1 MTTIEAR
8 PMTSAI
14 GAEISGLDLR
24 EPLAPGTIAAIEEL
38 LHEHLLLVF
47 RDMDITPEQLL
58 AFARAFGPVS
68 LPPVA
73 PCHPDHPDL
82 MVVET
87 DDPRGKGA
95 DIWHTDAPWMPE
107 PPAAAILKA
116 ERLPGVGGDTC
127 FASMCAAYEDLSPPF
142 QRLLDGLEA
151 VHDITAPLRKAIDN
165 GISRNEFEEMRRR
178 WPPVAHPIVRTHPHS
193 GRRALFVTPNSVTH
207 VVGIPSDESALLL
220 RLLFEHVRSPDFQCR
235 LHWEPHTIAFWD
247 QRCVQHYAVPDYRE
261 RRVMLRATIDGDR
274 PF

>member
-1 MTTIEAR
+1 MSTIEAR
-8 PMTSAI
+8 SMTSAI

-24 EPLAPGTIAAIEEL
+24 EPLAQGAIAAIEEL

-73 PCHPDHPDL
+73 PSHPAHPDL

-116 ERLPGVGGDTC
+116 ELLPGVGGDTC
-127 FASMCAAYEDLSPPF
+127 FASMCAAYEDLSPPL
-142 QRLLDGLEA
+142 RSLVDGLEA

-165 GISRNEFEEMRRR
+165 GISQDEFEEMQRR
-178 WPPVAHPIVRTHPHS
+178 WPPVAHPIVRTHPRS

-207 VVGIPSDESALLL
+207 VVGLSSGESAVLLQ
-220 RLLFEHVRSPDFQCR
+220 LLFEHVRSPDFQCR

>member
-1 MTTIEAR
+1 VIEAH

-24 EPLAPGTIAAIEEL
+24 APLAPEAVAAIEEL

-47 RDMDITPEQLL
+47 RDMNVTPEQLI
-58 AFARAFGPVS
+58 AFARSFGPVS

-73 PCHPDHPDL
+73 PSHPDHPDL

-87 DDPRGKGA
+87 DDPKGKGA
-95 DIWHTDAPWMPE
+95 DIWHTDAPWMSE

-116 ERLPGVGGDTC
+116 EVLPAVGGDTC
-127 FASMCAAYEDLSPPF
+127 FASMYAAYEALSPPL
-142 QRLLDGLEA
+142 QRLVGGLEA
-151 VHDITAPLRKAIDN
+151 VHDIAAPLRKAIDN
-165 GISRNEFEEMRRR
+165 GISRNEFEEMQRR
-178 WPPVAHPIVRTHPHS
+178 WPPVAHPIVRTHPRS

-207 VVGIPSDESALLL
+207 VVGLSSGESAALL